1 MSIFK
6 RIISYVFLITAIILI
21 IGCFKN
27 IWRLIH
33 ADKNLKETEKKLA
46 VIKEE
51 NSQIKEKEIYYKSE
65 PFLEE
70 QIRDKLQMA
79 KPNEVVV
86 ILPEELQKQPEPE
99 IYIFKD
105 KKTDEVEV
113 NNNQQE
119 ANWQKWLKLFWD

>member
-6 RIISYVFLITAIILI
+6 RIISYFFLIIAIILI
-21 IGCFKN
+21 IGCLKN

-33 ADKNLKETEKKLA
+33 ADKSLKETEKKLV

-51 NSQIKEKEIYYKSE
+51 NSQIKEKESYYQSE

-79 KPNEVVV
+79 KPNEVVM

-99 IYIFKD
+99 TYIFKD
-105 KKTDEVEV
+105 KKTDKVEV